1 MIKTLL
7 ACALVASAPAAQAA
21 RYVCNTCN
29 TNEQV
34 TLTFMQERGINDKN
48 ALATVLG
55 NIKQESMFHPDICEG
70 GARVRYEDC
79 HKGGYGMIQW
89 TTQSRYVGLG
99 NFAKNFG
106 GDPSTLNTQLRYL
119 VNENQ
124 WLKIEPYLKTEGQS
138 IEWYMKHAYTWLG
151 WGVHGNRT
159 SYAYQYLSNLTKG

>member
-1 MIKTLL
+1 
-7 ACALVASAPAAQAA
+7 
-21 RYVCNTCN
+21 
-29 TNEQV
+29 
-34 TLTFMQERGINDKN
+34 MQERGINDKN